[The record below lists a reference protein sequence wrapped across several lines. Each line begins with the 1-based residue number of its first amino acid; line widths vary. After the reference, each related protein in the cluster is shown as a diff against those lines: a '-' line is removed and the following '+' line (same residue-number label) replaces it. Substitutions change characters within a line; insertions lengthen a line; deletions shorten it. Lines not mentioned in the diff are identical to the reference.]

1 MNILNHNRISWNR
14 QSKEESRWCTPI
26 DSKTIEK
33 TKKGDWSVILTP
45 NKVVPRNW
53 FGDITD
59 KEVLCLASGG
69 GQQAPV
75 LAAAG
80 ANVTSFDLSEEQ
92 FNKDEMVAEREGLA
106 LKTVQGD
113 MADLSCFQKNSF
125 DLIFNPV
132 STCFISNVKVVWQE
146 CYRVLRPGGSLLS
159 GFMNPVYYIFDVD
172 KADEGILEVKHK
184 LPYSDLEQLE
194 KEKIE
199 QMEKDKT
206 AFEFSHTLDDQIGG
220 QIEAGFTITGF
231 YEDWWED
238 EATPLNKFTP
248 TFIATKATKPE

>member
-1 MNILNHNRISWNR
+1 MNYLEYNRISWNR
-14 QSKEESRWCTPI
+14 QSKEGSRWCTPVDSEII
-26 DSKTIEK
+26 DKAKNGEWI
-33 TKKGDWSVILTP
+33 VILTP
-45 NKVVPRNW
+45 NKSVPKNW
-53 FGDITD
+53 FGDIRNKD
-59 KEVLCLASGG
+59 ILCLASGG

-92 FNKDEMVAEREGLA
+92 LNKDKLISEREGLTI
-106 LKTVQGD
+106 KTVQGD
-113 MADLSCFQKNSF
+113 MADLSCFEETRF

-132 STCFISNVKVVWQE
+132 STCFVPDVKKIWKE
-146 CYRVLRPGGSLLS
+146 CFRLLCPGGSLLT
-159 GFMNPVYYIFDVD
+159 GFLNPMYYIFDVD
-172 KADEGILEVKHK
+172 KADRGELEVKYK
-184 LPYSDLEQLE
+184 LPYSDVEQLE

-206 AFEFSHTLDDQIGG
+206 AFEFSHTLENQIGG